1 MALPILVTR
10 PEPAARRAA
19 ERIAARLG
27 ARAAVLVCPI
37 VDIVR
42 DASGLPRL
50 GGGETVVF
58 TSGNAV
64 EALAEAVPMRGFR
77 CYCVGEATAALA
89 RRLGFDAQA
98 AGATAGD
105 LAETIIADRPAEPCL
120 YLRGEHV
127 SCDLAERLRAAGIA
141 AQEAVVYRQIARP
154 LAAEAREILAGSAPV
169 AVPVFSAM
177 AARLLAAE
185 PGIRA
190 PLYVAAM
197 SDGVAAALAP
207 LRPAMLRV
215 AGAPTLEGVLDELE
229 ALCAAAG
236 RLENGRAAP

>member
-10 PEPAARRAA
+10 PEPDARRAA

-37 VDIVR
+37 VDIER
-42 DASGLPRL
+42 DASRLPRL
-50 GGGETVVF
+50 DGGETLVF

-77 CYCVGEATAALA
+77 CYCVGEATADLA
-89 RRLGFDAQA
+89 RRLGFDARA
-98 AGATAGD
+98 AGATAGE
-105 LAETIIADRPAEPCL
+105 LAETVIADRPARPCL
-120 YLRGEHV
+120 YLRGAHV
-127 SCDLAERLRAAGIA
+127 SCDLAARLRAAGIA
-141 AQEAVVYRQIARP
+141 ADEAVVYRQIARP

-169 AVPVFSAM
+169 AAPVFSAM
-177 AARLLAAE
+177 AARLLAEE

-190 PLYVAAM
+190 PLYLAAM

-215 AGAPTLEGVLDELE
+215 AGAPTLEGVLDALE
-229 ALCAAAG
+229 ALCAAAA
-236 RLENGRAAP
+236 RLENGAAAP